1 MKVKTNPDREYHF
14 EKLPFPPKMTIEEA
28 ENSVVRINNLLAAIR
43 QELSDF
49 NEKQGY
55 RLLGY
60 KNMPAFVQSRIEE
73 MSPRYVHGLLNA
85 TKLEKSM
92 GLNMPIGTVPYLA
105 LMLLKSFP
113 IERIEE
119 LWKRASNQRLTGET
133 RVSALRRVIQSYRA
147 TQR

>member
-1 MKVKTNPDREYHF
+1 MKIKTNPDREYHF
-14 EKLPFPPKMTIEEA
+14 EKLPFPPKLTIEDA
-28 ENSVVRINNLLAAIR
+28 ENSVVRINNLLVAIR
-43 QELSDF
+43 QELFDL
-49 NEKQGY
+49 NVRRGY
-55 RLLGY
+55 LLLGY
-60 KNMPAFVQSRIEE
+60 KNMPTLVKSRIEE

-92 GLNMPIGTVPYLA
+92 ELNMPIGTVPYLA

-133 RVSALRRVIQSYRA
+133 RVSALRRVIQSYRV
-147 TQR
+147 TQ